1 MRTSGRLLQLSCL
14 IDSLAPSPRGD
25 FCVSPEQAPNTEAGQ
40 YSEVSSTAPHFTL
53 SQVPIWGPSSQICH
67 LVFLLCANLGPHP
80 TTKLQLCLRNHVLGP
95 DSHGLAAPAPSPTAA
110 PVMGCF
116 LILVTLCCGYAWCA
130 PQTPSHTRWSHFCPL
145 ENSDAIS
152 IAVLRWEM
160 NGPGP
165 MKVQFPTLP
174 AYKSFGRRFC
184 NTKGLVFSP
193 VGKGC
198 LGE

>member
-25 FCVSPEQAPNTEAGQ
+25 FCVSQEQAPNTEAGQ

-95 DSHGLAAPAPSPTAA
+95 DSHGLAAPAPPAHCRSPHGVL
-110 PVMGCF
+110 PDLG
-116 LILVTLCCGYAWCA
+116 
-130 PQTPSHTRWSHFCPL
+130 H
-145 ENSDAIS
+145 
-152 IAVLRWEM
+152 AVLRVCLVCPPDPVSHQM
-160 NGPGP
+160 
-165 MKVQFPTLP
+165 VSLLPT
-174 AYKSFGRRFC
+174 
-184 NTKGLVFSP
+184 
-193 VGKGC
+193 
-198 LGE
+198 